1 MSPGPRP
8 RAAPRLLGRTAS
20 CGAIVVLL
28 LMLAPGPASALP
40 WGSAWSWPG
49 AAPARA
55 HADSRHA
62 CKARRSRHGHG
73 AAHHKARCRRSHK
86 PRQGASST
94 RPTTGP
100 LPAGPAGAIEEGST
114 PPSVPGAPGTPGGG
128 EGGAG
133 GEGGGGSPP
142 ALVHVQVTAVE
153 FHFTLSR
160 TTVPAGKIAFQFV
173 NNGQDEHNLN
183 VLSGGGSLEGTFP
196 TTESHGMQQQTMTL
210 KKGTFTLFCSLPEH
224 EAKGMHSTLTVQ

>member
-1 MSPGPRP
+1 MNRGPRP
-8 RAAPRLLGRTAS
+8 RIAPQKAAW
-20 CGAIVVLL
+20 CGALVVLL
-28 LMLAPGPASALP
+28 FLLALAPGPASALP

-49 AAPARA
+49 VAPARA
-55 HADSRHA
+55 HTDSRVR
-62 CKARRSRHGHG
+62 CKARGSRHGRSAG
-73 AAHHKARCRRSHK
+73 HHRARCRGSHK
-86 PRQGASST
+86 PHHGASST

-100 LPAGPAGAIEEGST
+100 LPASPGGGPEENST
-114 PPSVPGAPGTPGGG
+114 PTGVPVVPGAPGGG

-142 ALVHVQVTAVE
+142 ALVHVQITAVE

-160 TTVPAGKIAFQFV
+160 TTVPAGKVVFEFV

-183 VLSGGGSLEGTFP
+183 VLSGEGSLEGSFA
-196 TTESHGMQQQTMTL
+196 TTESHGIRQQTITL

>member
-1 MSPGPRP
+1 MRSRP
-8 RAAPRLLGRTAS
+8 RTPPGNAAW
-20 CGAIVVLL
+20 CGAAAVLL
-28 LMLAPGPASALP
+28 FVLALAPGPASALP

-49 AAPARA
+49 AAGARA
-55 HADSRHA
+55 RTDSRA
-62 CKARRSRHGHG
+62 GCKARRGRHRRSTGH
-73 AAHHKARCRRSHK
+73 HRARCAHK
-86 PRQGASST
+86 PRHGASST

-100 LPAGPAGAIEEGST
+100 LPVGPGGVAEEGLT
-114 PPSVPGAPGTPGGG
+114 PPSAPGAPGTPGGG
-128 EGGAG
+128 EGGAS

-160 TTVPAGKIAFQFV
+160 TTVPAGKIAFEFV

-183 VLSGGGSLEGTFP
+183 VLSGEGSLEGSFA
-196 TTESHGMQQQTMTL
+196 TTESHGIRQQTMTL